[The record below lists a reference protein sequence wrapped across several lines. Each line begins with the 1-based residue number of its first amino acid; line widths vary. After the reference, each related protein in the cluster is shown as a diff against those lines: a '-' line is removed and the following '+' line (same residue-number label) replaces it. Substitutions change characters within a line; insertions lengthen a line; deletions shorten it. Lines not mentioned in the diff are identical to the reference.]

1 METGKI
7 KAGTCQ
13 PRSQPCNCAVKTP
26 CSAPSLMIPL
36 RRSAGSWAAQK
47 VGCRRLKVVRG
58 ARCQR
63 PRKPLACS
71 GRGDTAPRAGR
82 EEKDARGLDNSGNIE
97 GFFIFPVP
105 EGPTTQG

>member
-1 METGKI
+1 
-7 KAGTCQ
+7 
-13 PRSQPCNCAVKTP
+13 
-26 CSAPSLMIPL
+26 
-36 RRSAGSWAAQK
+36 
-47 VGCRRLKVVRG
+47 LKVVGG

-97 GFFIFPVP
+97 GFFKEYKTVLLNMVLDKFLLIMEMMEKYTGSFSLFCWMRRSYK
-105 EGPTTQG
+105 